1 MKIHYYI
8 SIVLV
13 LLGLGCK
20 QSSPEDVLGRVGDE
34 VTFAGRK
41 WDVKWGNE
49 PMGPGPN
56 MFSRF
61 YKDVWVD
68 ENGWLHLNIAQNDG
82 VWYSTEVVG
91 RDNLG
96 YGKYTWTIQ
105 ADPMSFSENVVFG
118 LFTWDNNT
126 FYTDG
131 NSEVDIEFAKWGDTA
146 STTPTTFSVQPVSF
160 GAYYAERTRERAIDP
175 NKLKGVTT
183 HTFTW
188 TDTLITWASYAGE
201 TATGTPLATWD
212 FDLNHPP
219 RRKMEGGQSSLPI
232 VIPKPG
238 CTTNA
243 RMNLWTLPYTTIGP
257 NNQLRHEVVIRNF
270 IYEPISIRDVR
281 ISSVV
286 AAPTSAESVTLM
298 NHSNTS
304 VNLSGW
310 VIGDADNSSAY
321 TIPQGVV
328 LNSGESLS
336 LPASTLGIQI
346 DDANETIN
354 LGDGLR
360 CIDSWTN

>member
-1 MKIHYYI
+1 MKTHYYI

-20 QSSPEDVLGRVGDE
+20 QSNPEDALGRVGDE

-41 WDVKWGNE
+41 WDVKWGLE

-56 MFSRF
+56 MFSRL

-68 ENGWLHLNIAQNDG
+68 ENGWLHLAVAQHDG
-82 VWYSTEVVG
+82 VWYSSEVVG

-96 YGKYTWTIQ
+96 YGTYTWTIQ

-118 LFTWDNNT
+118 LFTWDDNT

-146 STTPTTFSVQPVSF
+146 STTPTTFSVQPVAF
-160 GAYYAERTRERAIDP
+160 GAYYAERTRERAVDP

-183 HTFTW
+183 HQFTW

-201 TATGTPLATWD
+201 TISGEPLATWD

-219 RRKMEGGQSSLPI
+219 RRKKEGDLQSLPI

-238 CTTNA
+238 ANTNA
-243 RMNLWTLPYTTIGP
+243 RMNLWTLPYTTLGP
-257 NNQLRHEVVIRNF
+257 NNQVEHEVVIRNF
-270 IYEPISIRDVR
+270 TYEP
-281 ISSVV
+281 
-286 AAPTSAESVTLM
+286 L
-298 NHSNTS
+298 
-304 VNLSGW
+304 
-310 VIGDADNSSAY
+310 
-321 TIPQGVV
+321 
-328 LNSGESLS
+328 
-336 LPASTLGIQI
+336 
-346 DDANETIN
+346 
-354 LGDGLR
+354 
-360 CIDSWTN
+360 